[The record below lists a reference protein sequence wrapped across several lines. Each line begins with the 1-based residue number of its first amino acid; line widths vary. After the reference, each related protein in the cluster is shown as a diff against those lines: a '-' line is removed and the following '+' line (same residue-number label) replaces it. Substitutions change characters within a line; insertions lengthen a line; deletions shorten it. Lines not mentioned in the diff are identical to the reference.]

1 MAIAANDSKT
11 TPLNKMIAIGIA
23 VFGLIEAVITYFLVI
38 SPLYVKP
45 VYDQAAAYSNEG
57 KNCIVKLFG
66 KTFASEQEIAENQII
81 LSFMDTLIN
90 IILVYI
96 VITGIMLLLAFCFY
110 KGFAF
115 ARTYL
120 TWVFAGKTVI
130 GLVPMLIPFANIR
143 NSMRIFGVIDAVI
156 CLAACVYF
164 TYLSIE
170 EYADD
175 MLISSAPLKRRGIE
189 SGAMFLAL
197 TVGIIFES
205 YGMGGLGGGAW
216 SIYLGW
222 LEGTE
227 IAQGIVL
234 AVLAAVGIVAAI
246 TSTREMDWGD
256 FFFFAFSAVAAVS
269 NIIGIV
275 NKVSSVG
282 GFTKSLILIV
292 IATVCFAA
300 VAVFS
305 FMKIKSKVIVKIT
318 PDDKKTVF
326 ALLISVASILLSF
339 VFTIIAVTML
349 DKVTYGGNPLGA
361 MDFMY
366 FIVYGGIT
374 LFLASAMLGGYGFT
388 KFGALAMYVVVG
400 SMNFESIFVVL
411 NLRKGFI
418 AANPGMVGYN
428 YIISAVMFILSIV
441 FCFGIIPAFAVKNV
455 GDYMYKKRYS

>member
-1 MAIAANDSKT
+1 MATAATDSK

-23 VFGLIEAVITYFLVI
+23 VFGLIEAVITYFVVI
-38 SPLYVKP
+38 APLYVKP
-45 VYDQAAAYSNEG
+45 VYDQAAAYSAEG
-57 KNCIVKLFG
+57 KSCIVKLFG
-66 KTFASEQEIAENQII
+66 KTFASEQEVANNQII
-81 LSFMDTLIN
+81 LSFSDTLIN

-120 TWVFAGKTVI
+120 TGVFAAKTII
-130 GLVPMLIPFANIR
+130 GLVPLLIPFPNIR
-143 NSMRIFGVIDAVI
+143 NSMRIFGIIDAVI

-175 MLISSAPLKRRGIE
+175 MLISPAPLKRRGIE

-197 TVGIIFES
+197 TIGVIFES

-222 LEGTE
+222 LSGTE

-234 AVLAAVGIVAAI
+234 ILLAAIGIVAAI
-246 TSTREMDWGD
+246 TSTREMEWGD
-256 FFFFAFSAVAAVS
+256 FFFFAFGAVGAVS
-269 NIIGIV
+269 NIIGII

-282 GFTKSLILIV
+282 GFTTSLILIV
-292 IATVCFAA
+292 IATICFAA
-300 VAVFS
+300 VAVFA
-305 FMKIKSKVIVKIT
+305 FMKIKNKVMVKIT

-339 VFTIIAVTML
+339 VFTIIGVTML
-349 DKVTYGGNPLGA
+349 DTVTYSGNPLGA

-374 LFLASAMLGGYGFT
+374 LFLAAAMLGGYGFT
-388 KFGALAMYVVVG
+388 KFGALAMFIVVG
-400 SMNFESIFVVL
+400 SMNFESIFVVF
-411 NLRKGFI
+411 NLRSTFV
-418 AANPGMVGYN
+418 ASNPGMVGYN

-441 FCFGIIPAFAVKNV
+441 SCFGIIPAFAVKDV
-455 GDYMYKKRYS
+455 GDFMYKKRYS

>member
-1 MAIAANDSKT
+1 MATAATDSKT
-11 TPLNKMIAIGIA
+11 TPLNKMVAVGIA

-57 KNCIVKLFG
+57 KTCIVKLFG
-66 KTFASEQEIAENQII
+66 KTFASEQEIADNQII
-81 LSFMDTLIN
+81 LSFFDTLIN

-130 GLVPMLIPFANIR
+130 GLVPLLIPFANIR
-143 NSMRIFGVIDAVI
+143 NTMRIFGIVDAVI

-175 MLISSAPLKRRGIE
+175 MLISSAPLKRKGIE
-189 SGAMFLAL
+189 SGVMFLAL
-197 TVGIIFES
+197 AVGVIFES

-222 LEGTE
+222 LSGTE

-234 AVLAAVGIVAAI
+234 ILLASIGIVAAI
-246 TSTREMDWGD
+246 TSAREMEWGD
-256 FFFFAFSAVAAVS
+256 YFFFAFGAAATVS

-275 NKVSSVG
+275 NKVSSLG
-282 GFTKSLILIV
+282 GFTTSLILIV

-305 FMKIKSKVIVKIT
+305 FMKIKSKVMIKFT

-349 DKVTYGGNPLGA
+349 DKITYSGNPLGA

-374 LFLASAMLGGYGFT
+374 LFLAIAMLGGYGFT
-388 KFGALAMYVVVG
+388 KLGALAMFIVVG

-411 NLRKGFI
+411 DLRKGFI
-418 AANPGMVGYN
+418 TANPGMVGYN
-428 YIISAVMFILSIV
+428 YIISVVMFILSLV
-441 FCFGIIPAFAVKNV
+441 SCFGIIPAFVAKNV

>member
-1 MAIAANDSKT
+1 MATAATDSK
-11 TPLNKMIAIGIA
+11 TPLNKMIAIGIG

-38 SPLYVKP
+38 SPLFVKP
-45 VYDQAAAYSNEG
+45 VYDQAAAYGEEG
-57 KNCIVKLFG
+57 KSCIVKLFG
-66 KTFASEQEIAENQII
+66 KTFASEQEIADNQII
-81 LSFMDTLIN
+81 LSFFDTLIN

-120 TWVFAGKTVI
+120 TWVFAGKTII
-130 GLVPMLIPFANIR
+130 GLVPLLIPFANIR
-143 NSMRIFGVIDAVI
+143 NPMRIFGIIDAVI

-175 MLISSAPLKRRGIE
+175 MLVASAPLKRKGIE
-189 SGAMFLAL
+189 AGAMFLAL
-197 TVGIIFES
+197 TVGVIFES

-234 AVLAAVGIVAAI
+234 ILLAAIGIVGAI
-246 TSTREMDWGD
+246 TATREMEWGD
-256 FFFFAFSAVAAVS
+256 FFFFAFSGVAVVS

-275 NKVSSVG
+275 NKVSSLG
-282 GFTKSLILIV
+282 GFTTSLILIV

-305 FMKIKSKVIVKIT
+305 FMKIKNRVMIKFT
-318 PDDKKTVF
+318 PDDRKTVI
-326 ALLISVASILLSF
+326 ALLISVASVLLSF
-339 VFTIIAVTML
+339 VFTIIAVTLL
-349 DKVTYGGNPLGA
+349 DKVTYSGNPLGA

-366 FIVYGGIT
+366 FIVYGGIS
-374 LFLASAMLGGYGFT
+374 LFLAVAMLGGYGFT
-388 KFGALAMYVVVG
+388 KFGALAMFIIVG

-418 AANPGMVGYN
+418 IANPGMVGYN

-441 FCFGIIPAFAVKNV
+441 SCFGIIPAFAVKNV